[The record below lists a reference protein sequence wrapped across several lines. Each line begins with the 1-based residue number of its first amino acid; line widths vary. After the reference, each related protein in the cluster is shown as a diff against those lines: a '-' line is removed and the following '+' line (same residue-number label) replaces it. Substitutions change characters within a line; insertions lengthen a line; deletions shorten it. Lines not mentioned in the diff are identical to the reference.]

1 MWRCTVF
8 LCPIFF
14 FLLLCCKF
22 FWIFCFCFVF
32 IFFCSCPL
40 VVFIFIFLPPSLFII
55 FYGQLVNFYDRCI
68 EYHFRRSTTPTMM
81 YRHKVVFFFFFYF
94 FLYMSKK
101 KKTRLN
107 FLGLTKTWSYVW
119 SVERD
124 RVESLQGLHDFR
136 TRFQVKTIWRS
147 ACNLHSKEIKICV
160 ETTDWESM
168 NLTGKH
174 SERRLTANCLLFDMF
189 EMTQRDIVGHTY
201 AWRDLRRLAS
211 AQKIE
216 IT

>member
-107 FLGLTKTWSYVW
+107 FLGLTKLEVTCDLWRGIAWKVC
-119 SVERD
+119 
-124 RVESLQGLHDFR
+124 RVCMTSGQDFKSKQYEEAR
-136 TRFQVKTIWRS
+136 ATFTRRRSRS
-147 ACNLHSKEIKICV
+147 A
-160 ETTDWESM
+160 
-168 NLTGKH
+168 
-174 SERRLTANCLLFDMF
+174 
-189 EMTQRDIVGHTY
+189 
-201 AWRDLRRLAS
+201 
-211 AQKIE
+211 
-216 IT
+216 